1 MVPKLCSEANGNA
14 GDLHFENHDSL
25 TTLKEELQPFY
36 ICANRLKTVEPAIV
50 IFLYSV
56 QQAFMEI
63 FSHPRFQRR
72 KTNHFIFK
80 NINEM

>member
-36 ICANRLKTVEPAIV
+36 ICANRLKT
-50 IFLYSV
+50 SV

-63 FSHPRFQRR
+63 FSHPRIQRR
-72 KTNHFIFK
+72 KTTHFIFK